1 MIKRLQLA
9 LCVVLYYAVALW
21 DGNRRLSEDYEA
33 LRAEAVGLVE
43 AISNDKLLFPPEGEL
58 ARNILEF
65 ISTHKAF

>member
-1 MIKRLQLA
+1 MDDEAAFLRVKLKE
-9 LCVVLYYAVALW
+9 VTEE
-21 DGNRRLSEDYEA
+21 NRRLSEDYEA